1 MAEKL
6 VVDEQ
11 HPKPTKAQLDKL
23 AMIALRAKIKLEAAT
38 AAFKVAQS
46 DLIVGL
52 MDADMF
58 NPNTKALGDVKLTL
72 SPNRYFD
79 VDTAMTLVTEK
90 DILESTVEVIDNS
103 LLKQHMTPIQLEQAM
118 KSYDVPYKVALK
130 PNVKDS

>member
-11 HPKPTKAQLDKL
+11 HPKPTKAQLEKL

-79 VDTAMTLVTEK
+79 VDEALTLVTEK
-90 DILESTVEVIDNS
+90 DILESTVEVIDNT
-103 LLKQHMTPIQLEQAM
+103 LLKQHMTPIQLEKAM

-130 PNVKDS
+130 PNPKDS